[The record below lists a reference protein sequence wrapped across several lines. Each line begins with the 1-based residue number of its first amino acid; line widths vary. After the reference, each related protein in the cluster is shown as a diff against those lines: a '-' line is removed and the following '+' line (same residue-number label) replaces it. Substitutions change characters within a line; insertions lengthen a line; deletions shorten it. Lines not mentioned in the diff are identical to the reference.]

1 MTRKN
6 NGLLTSLLT
15 EIRTLYRTNPAQ
27 APQLIEFYLRER
39 LKDLAPEEKLEL
51 LRSAIQ
57 ELEGESETET
67 LKKEETEFLA
77 RIYQRLLGRK
87 APSGS
92 PEKIFEALAQS
103 LNILFDQ
110 LNELVA
116 TIEEALLGGGKEF
129 MTIRALIGESVV
141 QEEEQPLK
149 AYLDRIKK
157 SFLIAH
163 QAFQEA
169 ALNKMKLVVE
179 ELDPQK
185 LETSEGGGLKF
196 GPLRKAELY
205 EAFCKKF
212 EQLKEWVDSG
222 RYLEDLRREFEGL
235 CQKKYQ
241 REGR

>member
-1 MTRKN
+1 MTREN

-27 APQLIEFYLRER
+27 APQLIEFYLQER

-51 LRSAIQ
+51 LHAAIR
-57 ELEGESETET
+57 ELEGESEAET
-67 LKKEETEFLA
+67 VRREEAEFLA
-77 RIYQRLLGRK
+77 RIYQRLLGRE
-87 APSGS
+87 APSGP

-103 LNILFDQ
+103 LNTLFDQ

-116 TIEEALLGGGKEF
+116 TMEKALLGDGEELL
-129 MTIRALIGESVV
+129 TIRALIGESVV
-141 QEEEQPLK
+141 QGEEQSLK
-149 AYLDRIKK
+149 AYLNRIKEF
-157 SFLIAH
+157 FLIAH

-185 LETSEGGGLKF
+185 LETKEGGGLKF

-241 REGR
+241 RGG